1 MLASPPKMPTEHAE
15 QCAVASWLR
24 RRKIWFFAVPNGAKM
39 GAAEAAKMKREGLES
54 GVPDLLI
61 VDRGRRLALEMKA
74 RESGTASPDQKRWLD
89 HLAAEGWTVAIK
101 HGAKEAI
108 AWLRAELGER

>member
-1 MLASPPKMPTEHAE
+1 MSKQRLPTEHAE

-24 RRKIWFFAVPNGAKM
+24 RRGVWFFAVPNGAKM
-39 GAAEAAKMKREGLES
+39 GAAEAAKMKREGLRP

-61 VDRGRRLALEMKA
+61 VDRGRLLALEMKA
-74 RESGTASPDQKRWLD
+74 RESGRPTPEQNAAME
-89 HLAAEGWTVAIK
+89 HLTSQGWDCGVC

-108 AWLRAELGER
+108 QWLRERLGID